1 MGLWEVGLKKM
12 NSASRKLQAQR
23 KLLHLAVVALNFL
36 HGRSPLSSLGLLQRR
51 PAQHHVEVFAR
62 LMAMIKACVLSNE
75 VTMARCGRKSFQF
88 GARLKELYQVL
99 REEGLGE
106 RSKYHQL
113 SSDVPVALH
122 NDEAEELRPYRP
134 LEAARLKITGKGQW
148 DCVPY
153 ISDLFYM
160 PFLEPKFNQFDVE
173 VPDHLCPDVSREDP
187 TQIEKLA
194 MVWDAKNLLNLIP
207 LELCPQNRRYFTR
220 VFNNYKSPEAD
231 RQIGDRRGQ
240 NWREGRI
247 SGGPSNQL
255 PAGSTLLQIMPERYT
270 QGLKGYA
277 TDRRDFYHQFGVSW
291 ERSCTNV
298 TFPPVTL
305 GKFVG
310 TKAYEACMEFVPP
323 EEVEEERQKRGWR

>member
-1 MGLWEVGLKKM
+1 MSARLGFAGTAKIGRERKGHNFPPEKKDEAEGVRAATCSQDDSLQELGSEFNAAAKVGVPLCIWTNSQVRRILASRTSFSYYLSKTITLCRGSRSGPSTALFPIPVPVMGLWEVGLKKM

-36 HGRSPLSSLGLLQRR
+36 HGRSPLSSFGLLQRR

-62 LMAMIKACVLSNE
+62 LMACVLSNE
-75 VTMARCGRKSFQF
+75 VTIARCGRKSFQF
-88 GARLKELYQVL
+88 GAGLKELYQVL

-173 VPDHLCPDVSREDP
+173 VPDHL
-187 TQIEKLA
+187 
-194 MVWDAKNLLNLIP
+194 
-207 LELCPQNRRYFTR
+207 
-220 VFNNYKSPEAD
+220 
-231 RQIGDRRGQ
+231 
-240 NWREGRI
+240 
-247 SGGPSNQL
+247 
-255 PAGSTLLQIMPERYT
+255 
-270 QGLKGYA
+270 
-277 TDRRDFYHQFGVSW
+277 
-291 ERSCTNV
+291 
-298 TFPPVTL
+298 
-305 GKFVG
+305 
-310 TKAYEACMEFVPP
+310 
-323 EEVEEERQKRGWR
+323 